1 MDLSTVETA
10 TSPRPSRNRI
20 SVGPASRLLSSKRT
34 SPASRVR
41 PSEAIE
47 PVIAVATELTAAIE
61 PVPSAMQARK
71 M

>member
-1 MDLSTVETA
+1 MLNIDVSDVMKAAAE
-10 TSPRPSRNRI
+10 
-20 SVGPASRLLSSKRT
+20 VGAKG
-34 SPASRVR
+34 AAAVD
-41 PSEAIE
+41 AIE